1 MFAHCFIICTFKK
14 SFELIEYIL
23 IPMDMYHLSRDS
35 KSMTRKVYNWN
46 SRIYAWEYYDKNV
59 YTKTV

>member
-1 MFAHCFIICTFKK
+1 
-14 SFELIEYIL
+14 
-23 IPMDMYHLSRDS
+23 MDMYHLSRGS

>member
-1 MFAHCFIICTFKK
+1 
-14 SFELIEYIL
+14 
-23 IPMDMYHLSRDS
+23 MYHLSRDS

-46 SRIYAWEYYDKNV
+46 SRIDAWEYYDKNV